1 MFAIC
6 VTKTLEPVAI
16 VAPFY
21 RARELNA
28 HPQQLLL
35 SSSSSMS
42 MVSLLVNPLATAD
55 QLAASPSQS
64 DGVPAD
70 MEASLRWAASTLIQS
85 AGILL
90 RL

>member
-1 MFAIC
+1 
-6 VTKTLEPVAI
+6 
-16 VAPFY
+16 
-21 RARELNA
+21 
-28 HPQQLLL
+28 
-35 SSSSSMS
+35 MS

-64 DGVPAD
+64 DGVPSD
-70 MEASLRWAASTLIQS
+70 METSLRWAASTLIQS